1 MNSLQL
7 GRFPFCILAAAVFG
21 WKPNVDLIYVL
32 LCLQDEL
39 DAIFVNAT
47 LSGVQQRNLEV
58 SATRVLEPSLF
69 PPFES
74 TESAQ
79 VRVADGEGAGGE
91 EAARRGGEGVAR
103 AVGHGELQQPV
114 DRERGVGRVER
125 CGWPRR
131 AQVWGVGICFRDYF
145 FLLSG

>member
-1 MNSLQL
+1 VNSLQL

-58 SATRVLEPSLF
+58 SATRVFESSLF
-69 PPFES
+69 PPFEP
-74 TESAQ
+74 T
-79 VRVADGEGAGGE
+79 GT
-91 EAARRGGEGVAR
+91 
-103 AVGHGELQQPV
+103 
-114 DRERGVGRVER
+114 
-125 CGWPRR
+125 
-131 AQVWGVGICFRDYF
+131 F
-145 FLLSG
+145 FL